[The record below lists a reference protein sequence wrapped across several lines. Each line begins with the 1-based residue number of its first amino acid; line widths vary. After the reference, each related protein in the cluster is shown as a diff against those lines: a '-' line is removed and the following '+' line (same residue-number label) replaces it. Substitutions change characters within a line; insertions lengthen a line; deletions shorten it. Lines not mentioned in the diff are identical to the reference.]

1 MVYFAIHLIYIILF
15 MIGNDL
21 NERGGGMAHIL
32 FFANHEL
39 TLRRFRLELIQRLI
53 SQGHEVTVALPPAR
67 ENRLFLELGCEVREV
82 PLQRHGLN
90 PVQDLL
96 LFLRCIRLFQEMR
109 PDVVFSYTIKPNIYG
124 SMAARV
130 TGTRIVCNITG
141 TGTAFLRENWL
152 SRLVRVLYRHSI
164 RKATLVFFQNESDQR
179 YFCKHHLVEGNDELL
194 PWGSGVNLAAF
205 QPSPMPEDDIT
216 HFLYVGRVLKIKGI
230 DLFLR
235 CAERLRAEGIPAVC
249 HIAGFVDEKGYAEK
263 LRVLHQK
270 GVVDYLG
277 YCADMTEPLRN
288 CHCVVLPSLGG
299 EGVPN
304 VLLEAAA
311 SGRACI
317 ASRIPGSTE
326 TVEDGVTGYLCRMGD
341 ENDLFRCM
349 AAFTRLSSEE
359 KESMGR
365 AGRRRMEERFDRERV
380 IDRYVEVVQMI
391 DKGRGVEH
399 GRA

>member
-1 MVYFAIHLIYIILF
+1 M
-15 MIGNDL
+15 
-21 NERGGGMAHIL
+21 RIL

-39 TLRRFRLELIQRLI
+39 TLRRFRLELIQRLV
-53 SQGHEVTVALPPAR
+53 SQGHEVMVALPPAK
-67 ENRLFLELGCEVREV
+67 ENRLFSELGCEVREV
-82 PLQRHGLN
+82 PMQRHGLN

-96 LFLRCIRLFQEMR
+96 LFLRCIRLFRGVR

-124 SMAARV
+124 SLAARV

-141 TGTAFLRENWL
+141 TGAAFLRENWL
-152 SRLVRVLYRHSI
+152 SGLVRFLYRHSV
-164 RKATLVFFQNESDQR
+164 RKAALVFFQNESDQQ
-179 YFCKHHLVEGNDELL
+179 YFHKHHLVEQNDELL
-194 PWGSGVNLAAF
+194 PWGSGVNLTAF
-205 QPSPMPEDDIT
+205 QPSPMPEDETT

-230 DLFLR
+230 DLYLR

-263 LRVLHQK
+263 LQSLHQA

-277 YCADMTEPLRN
+277 YCADMTEPLRS

-317 ASRIPGSTE
+317 ASRIPGSME
-326 TVEDGVTGYLCRMGD
+326 AVEDGVTGYLCRMGD

-349 AAFTRLSSEE
+349 AAFTRLSQAE
-359 KESMGR
+359 KEAMGH
-365 AGRRRMEERFDRERV
+365 AGRRRMEERFDREKV
-380 IDRYVEVVQMI
+380 IERYVEVVRTLEKRREI
-391 DKGRGVEH
+391 EH
-399 GRA
+399 DSA

>member
-1 MVYFAIHLIYIILF
+1 M
-15 MIGNDL
+15 
-21 NERGGGMAHIL
+21 RIL

-39 TLRRFRLELIQRLI
+39 TLRRFRLELIQRLV
-53 SQGHEVTVALPPAR
+53 SQGHEVMVALPPAK
-67 ENRLFLELGCEVREV
+67 ENRLFSELGCEVREV
-82 PLQRHGLN
+82 PMQRHGLN

-96 LFLRCIRLFQEMR
+96 LFLRCIRLFRGVR

-124 SMAARV
+124 SLAARV

-141 TGTAFLRENWL
+141 TGAAFLRENWL
-152 SRLVRVLYRHSI
+152 SGLVRFLYRYSV
-164 RKATLVFFQNESDQR
+164 RKASLVFFQNESDQQ
-179 YFCKHHLVEGNDELL
+179 YFRRHHLVEHNDELL
-194 PWGSGVNLAAF
+194 PWGSGVNLTAF
-205 QPSPMPEDDIT
+205 QPSPMPEDETT

-230 DLFLR
+230 DLYLR

-263 LRVLHQK
+263 LQSLHQA

-277 YCADMTEPLRN
+277 YCADMTEPLQS

-317 ASRIPGSTE
+317 ASCIPGSKE

-349 AAFTRLSSEE
+349 VAFTRLSQAE
-359 KESMGR
+359 KEAMGH
-365 AGRRRMEERFDRERV
+365 AGRRRMEERFDREKV
-380 IDRYVEVVQMI
+380 IERYVEVVRTLEKRREI
-391 DKGRGVEH
+391 KHDS
-399 GRA
+399 A